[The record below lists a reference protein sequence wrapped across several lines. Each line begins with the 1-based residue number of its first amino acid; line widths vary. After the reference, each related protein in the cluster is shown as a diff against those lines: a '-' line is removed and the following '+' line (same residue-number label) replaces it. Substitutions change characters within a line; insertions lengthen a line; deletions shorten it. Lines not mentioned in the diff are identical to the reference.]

1 MTKKN
6 IDVGDRIELL
16 GMNDTWTKLKKG
28 SQGTV
33 FKIDKDQEL
42 IWVHWDNGETL
53 ALLQG
58 IDKYK
63 ILD

>member
-16 GMNDTWTKLKKG
+16 DMNDTWTKLKKG

-33 FKIDKDQEL
+33 FKIDQDQEL
-42 IWVHWDNGETL
+42 IWVHWDNGEP
-53 ALLQG
+53 
-58 IDKYK
+58 
-63 ILD
+63 

>member
-33 FKIDKDQEL
+33 FKIDQDQEL

-58 IDKYK
+58 IDKYR

>member
-33 FKIDKDQEL
+33 FKIDQDQEL